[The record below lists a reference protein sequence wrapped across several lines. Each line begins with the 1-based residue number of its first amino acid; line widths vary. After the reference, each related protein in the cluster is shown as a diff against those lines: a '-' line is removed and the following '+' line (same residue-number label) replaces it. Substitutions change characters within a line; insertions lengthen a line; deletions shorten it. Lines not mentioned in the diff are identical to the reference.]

1 MSDSIIKLVNDLP
14 TGGITVSALRALDFV
29 VPGEWNN
36 LVGFENTVRQVTGEE
51 DSERIQKISER
62 ALWIY
67 NDESQGYQDAIWTY
81 QSLDKAD
88 AALGAAAMAN
98 KIGEK
103 ISFLGFLNKLTPSA
117 DTTQAVDLS
126 IKIVAELVAFCKL
139 NGMPTMDSLGD
150 FSAALAEEYS
160 GPSLMR
166 MVALVCFDGLIPLGP
181 DFVDRVGD
189 IIGGMSSAG
198 LQQNPLFKRVNN
210 LIPGDGTEG
219 KLDFIGNSFDAVRGW
234 MSNLVSSRGLDPQMI
249 IDSLQNFVDI
259 ADDKL
264 DYLAA
269 FIDLT
274 TNYFEH
280 TGVQTVARRL
290 ILQAAEEV

>member
-117 DTTQAVDLS
+117 DTTQAIDLS

-181 DFVDRVGD
+181 DFVNRVGD

-198 LQQNPLFKRVNN
+198 LQQNPLFQRVNN
-210 LIPGDGTEG
+210 LIPGDSTQG

-234 MSNLVSSRGLDPQMI
+234 MSNLVSSRGLDPEMI
-249 IDSLQNFVDI
+249 INSLQNFVEI

-290 ILQAAEEV
+290 ILQAADEV

>member
-1 MSDSIIKLVNDLP
+1 MSIIKLVDDLP
-14 TGGITVSALRALDFV
+14 TDGITVSALRALDFV

-36 LVGFENTVRQVTGEE
+36 LVGFKKTVREITGE
-51 DSERIQKISER
+51 SESEKIQHISER

-67 NDESQGYQDAIWTY
+67 NDQSQGYQDAIWVY

-88 AALGAAAMAN
+88 VALGAAAMAN
-98 KIGEK
+98 KVGEK
-103 ISFLGFLNKLTPSA
+103 ISFLGFFNKLTPSA
-117 DTTQAVDLS
+117 DTTQALDLS

-160 GPSLMR
+160 GPALMR

-181 DFVDRVGD
+181 DFLDRVGD

-198 LQQNPLFKRVNN
+198 LARNPLFQKVND
-210 LIPGDGTEG
+210 LIPGDGTQG
-219 KLDFIGNSFDAVRGW
+219 KLDFIGNSFDSVRGW
-234 MSNLVSSRGLDPQMI
+234 MSDLVSSRGLDPEMI
-249 IDSLQNFVDI
+249 TNSLQNFVDI

-269 FIDLT
+269 FIDMT

-280 TGVQTVARRL
+280 TGIQTVARRL

>member
-1 MSDSIIKLVNDLP
+1 MNNSIITLVDDLP
-14 TGGITVSALRALDFV
+14 TGGITVSALRALDFI

-36 LVGFENTVRQVTGEE
+36 LVGFRNTVREVTGEE
-51 DSERIQKISER
+51 DLARIQKISER

-67 NDESQGYQDAIWTY
+67 NDESQGYQGAIWAY
-81 QSLDKAD
+81 QTLDKAD
-88 AALGAAAMAN
+88 AAMGAAAMAN

-103 ISFLGFLNKLTPSA
+103 ISFLSFLNKLTPSA
-117 DTTQAVDLS
+117 DQTQAVDLA
-126 IKIVAELVAFCKL
+126 IKVVAELVAFCKL
-139 NGMPTMDSLGD
+139 NGMPTKESLGD

-181 DFVDRVGD
+181 DFIDRVGD

-198 LQQNPLFKRVNN
+198 LKQNPLFERVNN

-234 MSNLVSSRGLDPQMI
+234 MSNLVSSQGLDPQMI
-249 IDSLQNFVDI
+249 IDHLQGFVEI

-269 FIDLT
+269 FLDLT

-280 TGVQTVARRL
+280 TGTQTVARRL

>member
-1 MSDSIIKLVNDLP
+1 MSDSIIKLVDDLP

-36 LVGFENTVRQVTGEE
+36 LVGFENTVREITGEE
-51 DSERIQKISER
+51 KSKKIQKISER

-103 ISFLGFLNKLTPSA
+103 ISFLSFLNKLTPSA
-117 DTTQAVDLS
+117 DTTQAIDLS

-181 DFVDRVGD
+181 DFVNRVGD

-198 LQQNPLFKRVNN
+198 LQQNPLFQRVNN
-210 LIPGDGTEG
+210 LIPGDGTQG

-269 FIDLT
+269 FIDMT

>member
-29 VPGEWNN
+29 VPREWNN
-36 LVGFENTVRQVTGEE
+36 LVGFENTVREITGEE
-51 DSERIQKISER
+51 KSKTIQKISER

-88 AALGAAAMAN
+88 AAMGAAAMAN

-103 ISFLGFLNKLTPSA
+103 ISFLSFLNKLTPSA
-117 DTTQAVDLS
+117 DKTQAIDLS

-181 DFVDRVGD
+181 DFVNRVGD

-198 LQQNPLFKRVNN
+198 LQQNPLFQRVNN
-210 LIPGDGTEG
+210 LIPGDGTQG

-249 IDSLQNFVDI
+249 INSLQNFVDI

-280 TGVQTVARRL
+280 TGTQTVARRL

>member
-1 MSDSIIKLVNDLP
+1 MSDSIIKLVDNLP
-14 TGGITVSALRALDFV
+14 TGGMTVSTLRALDFI

-36 LVGFENTVRQVTGEE
+36 LVGFENTVREVTGEE
-51 DSERIQKISER
+51 NLERIQKISER

-67 NDESQGYQDAIWTY
+67 NDESQGYQGAIWVY

-103 ISFLGFLNKLTPSA
+103 ISFLGFLSKLTPAA
-117 DTTQAVDLS
+117 DKTQAIDLC
-126 IKIVAELVAFCKL
+126 IKVVAELVAFCKL
-139 NGMPTMDSLGD
+139 NGIPTMDSLGD
-150 FSAALAEEYS
+150 FSKALAAEYS

-166 MVALVCFDGLIPLGP
+166 MVALVCLDGLIPLGP

-189 IIGGMSSAG
+189 IIGGMSASG
-198 LQQNPLFKRVNN
+198 LQQNPLFQRVNN
-210 LIPGDGTEG
+210 LIPGDDTEG
-219 KLDFIGNSFDAVRGW
+219 KLDFIGNSFDSVRGW
-234 MSNLVSSRGLDPQMI
+234 MSNLVSSRGLNPQMI
-249 IDSLQNFVDI
+249 INHLQNFVEI

-269 FIDLT
+269 FLDLT

-280 TGVQTVARRL
+280 TGIQTVARRL
-290 ILQAAEEV
+290 ILKAADEV

>member
-117 DTTQAVDLS
+117 DTTQAIDLS

-181 DFVDRVGD
+181 DFVNRVGD

-198 LQQNPLFKRVNN
+198 LQQNPLFQRVNN
-210 LIPGDGTEG
+210 LIPGDGTQG
-219 KLDFIGNSFDAVRGW
+219 KLDFIGNSFDAVSGW

-249 IDSLQNFVDI
+249 INSLQNFVDI

-280 TGVQTVARRL
+280 TGTQTVARRL

>member
-1 MSDSIIKLVNDLP
+1 MSDSIIKLVDDLP

-36 LVGFENTVRQVTGEE
+36 LVGFEDTVREITGEE
-51 DSERIQKISER
+51 KSKKIQKISER

-67 NDESQGYQDAIWTY
+67 NEESQGYQDAIWTY

-150 FSAALAEEYS
+150 FSTALAEEYS

-181 DFVDRVGD
+181 DFVNRVGD

>member
-1 MSDSIIKLVNDLP
+1 MSDSIIKLVDNLP
-14 TGGITVSALRALDFV
+14 TGGITVSALRALDFI
-29 VPGEWNN
+29 VPGQWNN
-36 LVGFENTVRQVTGEE
+36 LVGFENTVREVTGKEK
-51 DSERIQKISER
+51 SKKIQKISER

-67 NDESQGYQDAIWTY
+67 NDESQKYQDAIWVY
-81 QSLDKAD
+81 QTLDKAD

-103 ISFLGFLNKLTPSA
+103 ISFLSFLNQLTPSA
-117 DTTQAVDLS
+117 DQTQAVDLC
-126 IKIVAELVAFCKL
+126 IKVVAELVAFCKL
-139 NGMPTMDSLGD
+139 NGMPTRDSLGD
-150 FSAALAEEYS
+150 FSTALAAEYS

-181 DFVDRVGD
+181 NFVDRVGD
-189 IIGGMSSAG
+189 IISSMSASG
-198 LQQNPLFKRVNN
+198 LQQNPLFQRVNN
-210 LIPGDGTEG
+210 LIPGDSTQG
-219 KLDFIGNSFDAVRGW
+219 KLDFIGNSFDSVRGW
-234 MSNLVSSRGLDPQMI
+234 MNNLVSSRGLDPQMI
-249 IDSLQNFVDI
+249 INHLQNFVEI

-269 FIDLT
+269 FLDLT

-280 TGVQTVARRL
+280 TGIQTVARRL